1 MNERSPVI
9 LGTARTPIGK
19 FGGAF
24 SELSAPELGVVAAQA
39 ALARADV
46 AADDVQVSIFGQ
58 VLQGGSGMNPAR
70 QVSIRAGVPEAAPAM
85 TINQVCASGLQA
97 VGLAAQSIRLGEIDV
112 ALAGGMESMSNAPY
126 VLPGARWGSTLGH
139 ATLVDTLLGDG
150 LWDAFADCHMAATA
164 DTLAAEYGISR
175 AAQDEFA
182 LQSQQRYAAAAR
194 ACHVAAE
201 VAPVSV
207 PQRRGPPRVVSDDE
221 YPRADTTVDALT
233 SLRPAFK
240 DVNTITAGNAS
251 GINDGA
257 AAVVIASPAWAA
269 AHQCRPL
276 ASLTA
281 VVTTGLEPMRMGLGP
296 AKAIRILLEKT
307 GLSLDDIDL
316 LEINEAFAAQ
326 VLVVEAELKWD
337 RARVNVNGGAIAV
350 GHPIGASGAR
360 ILSTLIHE
368 MQRRNVRR
376 GIAALCAGG
385 GMGIAALVERDYD
398 AATNGSQ

>member
-1 MNERSPVI
+1 MSTQHPVI
-9 LGTARTPIGK
+9 LGAARTPIGK

-24 SELSAPELGVVAAQA
+24 SELAAPDLGVHAAQA

-46 AADDVQVSIFGQ
+46 AAADVQVAILGQ

-70 QVSIRAGVPEAAPAM
+70 QVSMRAGVPETTPAM
-85 TINQVCASGLQA
+85 TINQVCASGLQSVA
-97 VGLAAQSIRLGEIDV
+97 LAAQYIRLGEIDV

-126 VLPGARWGSTLGH
+126 VLPDARWGSKLGH
-139 ATLVDTLLGDG
+139 AAVVDTLLGDG
-150 LWDAFADCHMAATA
+150 LWDAFADCHMANTA
-164 DTLAAEYGISR
+164 DTLAQEYGISR
-175 AAQDEFA
+175 EAQDEYA

-201 VAPVSV
+201 AAPISI
-207 PQRRGPPRVVSDDE
+207 PQRRGPPKVIRDDE
-221 YPRADTTVDALT
+221 YPRPDTNAEGLA

-240 DVNTITAGNAS
+240 DVTTITAGNAS

-257 AAVVIASPAWAA
+257 AALIVASAAWAEA
-269 AHQCRPL
+269 QQRQPL
-276 ASLTA
+276 ATLVA
-281 VVTTGLEPMRMGLGP
+281 VETTGVAPVRMGIGP
-296 AKAIRILLEKT
+296 AKAIRLLLEKT
-307 GLSLDDIDL
+307 DLTLDDIDL

-326 VLVVEAELKWD
+326 VLAVEAELKWD
-337 RARVNVNGGAIAV
+337 RSRVNVNGGAIAV

-360 ILSTLIHE
+360 ILGTLIYE

-385 GMGIAALVERDYD
+385 GMGIAALVEREV
-398 AATNGSQ
+398 Q